1 MTQQL
6 WTSVDDYITDLFV
19 PFDPVLQETF
29 ATSEA
34 AGLPSI
40 SVAPNE
46 GKLLMLLARLCGARN
61 ILEIGTLGGYSTI
74 WLARG
79 MASGGSL
86 ITLEASAKHAE
97 IARANIAR
105 AGLAGTVEVRVGSAG
120 DTLPQLAAEG
130 HGPFDLIFI
139 DADKEGYPEYL
150 AWALKLSRPGTII
163 ADNVVREGKILG
175 PADNDPRV
183 QGARRFNQ
191 LLAEEPRVKATV
203 IQTVGEKGHDGIAI
217 AIVIGRMTSKDDAM
231 STLDRNQ
238 N

>member
-6 WTSVDDYITDLFV
+6 WNSVDDYITDLFV
-19 PFDPVLQETF
+19 PFDSVMQEAL

-46 GKLLMLLARLCGARN
+46 GKLLMLLAQLCGARN

-97 IARANIAR
+97 IARTNIAR
-105 AGLAGTVEVRVGSAG
+105 AGLTEMVEVRVGPAA
-120 DTLPQLAAEG
+120 DTLPQLASEG
-130 HGPFDLIFI
+130 HSPFDLIFL
-139 DADKEGYPEYL
+139 DADKEGYSEYF
-150 AWALKLSRPGTII
+150 AWALKLARPGTLII
-163 ADNVVREGKILG
+163 ADNVIRDGEILD
-175 PADNDPRV
+175 PASSDPRV
-183 QGARRFNQ
+183 QGIRRFNQ
-191 LLAEEPRVKATV
+191 LLANEPRVKATV
-203 IQTVGEKGHDGIAI
+203 IQTVGRKGHDGMAI
-217 AIVIGRMTSKDDAM
+217 AIVIG
-231 STLDRNQ
+231 Q
-238 N
+238 

>member
-19 PFDPVLQETF
+19 PFDPVMQETL

-46 GKLLMLLARLCGARN
+46 GKLLMLLAQLCGARR

-79 MASGGSL
+79 MAAGGSL
-86 ITLEASAKHAE
+86 TTLEASAKHAE
-97 IARANIAR
+97 IARTNIAR
-105 AGLAGTVEVRVGSAG
+105 AGFAGVVEVLVGPALE
-120 DTLPQLAAEG
+120 TLPQLAAEG
-130 HGPFDLIFI
+130 RSPFDLIFI

-150 AWALKLSRPGTII
+150 AWALKLARSGTLII
-163 ADNVVREGKILG
+163 ADNVIRDGEILD
-175 PADNDPRV
+175 PASSDLRV
-183 QGARRFNQ
+183 QGTRRFNQ
-191 LLAEEPRVKATV
+191 LLANESRVKATV
-203 IQTVGEKGHDGIAI
+203 IQTVGRKGHDGIAI
-217 AIVIGRMTSKDDAM
+217 AIVIA
-231 STLDRNQ
+231 Q
-238 N
+238 

>member
-19 PFDPVLQETF
+19 PFDSVMQEAL

-46 GKLLMLLARLCGARN
+46 GKLLMLLAQLCGARR

-86 ITLEASAKHAE
+86 ITLEASTKHAG
-97 IARANIAR
+97 IASINIAR
-105 AGLAGTVEVRVGSAG
+105 AGLANVVEVRIGPAG

-139 DADKEGYPEYL
+139 DADKEGYPAYF
-150 AWALKLSRPGTII
+150 AWSLKLARPGTLII
-163 ADNVVREGKILG
+163 ADNVIRDGEILD
-175 PADNDPRV
+175 PASSDASV
-183 QGARRFNQ
+183 QGIRRFNQ
-191 LLAEEPRVKATV
+191 LLANEPRVRATL
-203 IQTVGEKGHDGIAI
+203 IQTVGRKGYDGMAI
-217 AIVIGRMTSKDDAM
+217 AIVITE
-231 STLDRNQ
+231 
-238 N
+238 

>member
-6 WTSVDDYITDLFV
+6 WTSVDDYITNLFV
-19 PFDPVLQETF
+19 PFDPVMQEAL

-46 GKLLMLLARLCGARN
+46 GKLLMLLAQICGARN

-97 IARANIAR
+97 VARINIAR
-105 AGLAGTVEVRVGSAG
+105 AGLADVVEVRVGSGAA
-120 DTLPQLAAEG
+120 THLPQLAAEG
-130 HGPFDLIFI
+130 QGPFDLIFI
-139 DADKEGYPEYL
+139 DADKENYPEYL
-150 AWALKLSRPGTII
+150 AWALKLARPGTLII
-163 ADNVVREGKILG
+163 ADNVIREGEVLD
-175 PADNDPRV
+175 PAEQRSTRSGYPPLQSASRRRTPRESYSDSNSR
-183 QGARRFNQ
+183 QKR
-191 LLAEEPRVKATV
+191 T
-203 IQTVGEKGHDGIAI
+203 
-217 AIVIGRMTSKDDAM
+217 
-231 STLDRNQ
+231 
-238 N
+238 